1 MKCFLFAILLLP
13 GLASAQTLV
22 AKQPDGSAWLLH
34 VDSLNV
40 GNRLPNGDRLV
51 SVLVEKRDSRGA
63 IHRAR
68 QYTTGCY
75 VHADGNTRWGETSNT
90 DEWTWSG
97 PLVLDIIATRS
108 CQYAWN
114 LVEPDDGI
122 STDDPVA
129 STGQRL
135 L

>member
-1 MKCFLFAILLLP
+1 MKYLLFAMLLLP
-13 GLASAQTLV
+13 TLTSAQTVV

-34 VDSLNV
+34 VDTMNV
-40 GNRLPNGDRLV
+40 GGRLHNGDRLV
-51 SVLVEKRDSRGA
+51 SVLVEKRDSAGRV
-63 IHRAR
+63 HRAR

-75 VHADGNTRWGETSNT
+75 VHADGHTRWGDTSQA

-122 STDDPVA
+122 SIDDPMA
-129 STGQRL
+129 STEQRIL
-135 L
+135 